1 MKKSSLAYSTSCQS
15 HEKAD
20 GYEWKVDRIMKKIF
34 KVSTPVSIDEENRAA
49 EILGRVRRMEV
60 RTNRLVDDSL
70 AGRYASVFKGRGM
83 DFDRVRNYVPGDDVR
98 TIDWNVTARTGD
110 PHVKLFTEE
119 RELTILL
126 LIDVSASSDF
136 GSVVD
141 SKRELAAEA
150 AGVLAASAIRNRD
163 KVGLILF
170 SDAVELYIP
179 PGKGR
184 THIMRL
190 IRETLFFQPKN
201 RGTDIA
207 KALDFANQVIHRKSV
222 FFLVSDFCI
231 GVPFE
236 DRLNHLRNKLQ
247 VTNRRHDI
255 IAVSVTDPR
264 EESLP
269 DIGRI
274 RIEDAESGEVVEIDT
289 GSSKVRE
296 TYEKLSSHRRDH
308 TASRIRSLG
317 IDLLSFTN
325 GENWMPALMG
335 FFRSRRQRSG

>member
-1 MKKSSLAYSTSCQS
+1 MIPHKP
-15 HEKAD
+15 
-20 GYEWKVDRIMKKIF
+20 
-34 KVSTPVSIDEENRAA
+34 STPISVADEARAA

-119 RELTILL
+119 RELTIML

-136 GSVVD
+136 GSVID

-170 SDAVELYIP
+170 SDEVELYIP

-184 THIMRL
+184 MHIMRL
-190 IRETLFFQPKN
+190 IRETLFFQPEK

-222 FFLVSDFCI
+222 FFLVSDFCL
-231 GVPFE
+231 GAPFE
-236 DRLNHLRNKLQ
+236 DRLNQLRNKLQ
-247 VTNRRHDI
+247 VTNRRHDV

-269 DIGRI
+269 DVGRI
-274 RIEDAESGEVVEIDT
+274 CIEDAESGQVVEIDT
-289 GSSKVRE
+289 GSAKVRE
-296 TYEKLSSHRRDH
+296 AFEKQSRQRREL
-308 TASRIRSLG
+308 TATRIRSLG
-317 IDLLSFTN
+317 VDLLQFSN

-335 FFRSRRQRSG
+335 FFQSRRQRSG

>member
-1 MKKSSLAYSTSCQS
+1 MIGKKA
-15 HEKAD
+15 
-20 GYEWKVDRIMKKIF
+20 
-34 KVSTPVSIDEENRAA
+34 STPVSLKDEARAA
-49 EILGRVRRMEV
+49 EILGRVRRMEI

-98 TIDWNVTARTGD
+98 TIDWNVTARTGEA
-110 PHVKLFTEE
+110 HVKVFTEE

-126 LIDVSASSDF
+126 LIDISASSDF
-136 GSVVD
+136 GSVVN

-170 SDAVELYIP
+170 SDEVELYIP

-184 THIMRL
+184 MHIMRL
-190 IRETLFFQPKN
+190 IRETLFFQPER
-201 RGTDIA
+201 RGTDIS

-222 FFLVSDFCI
+222 FFLVSDFCL
-231 GVPFE
+231 GAPFE
-236 DRLNHLRNKLQ
+236 ERLIKLRNKLQ
-247 VTNRRHDI
+247 VTNRRHDV

-269 DIGRI
+269 DVGRI
-274 RIEDAESGEVVEIDT
+274 CIEDAESGKVVELDT
-289 GSSKVRE
+289 RSAKVRE
-296 TYEKLSSHRRDH
+296 AFEKQSRQRREL
-308 TASRIRSLG
+308 TAVRIRSLG
-317 IDLLSFTN
+317 VDLMEFTN
-325 GENWMPALMG
+325 GVTWMPALMS

>member
-1 MKKSSLAYSTSCQS
+1 MIGKKA
-15 HEKAD
+15 
-20 GYEWKVDRIMKKIF
+20 
-34 KVSTPVSIDEENRAA
+34 STPISVQEENRAA

-119 RELTILL
+119 RELTIML

-170 SDAVELYIP
+170 SDEVELYIP

-184 THIMRL
+184 MHIMRL
-190 IRETLFFQPKN
+190 IRETLFYQPKK
-201 RGTDIA
+201 RGTDIS
-207 KALDFANQVIHRKSV
+207 KALDYANQVIHRKSV
-222 FFLVSDFCI
+222 FFLVSDFCL
-231 GVPFE
+231 GAPFE
-236 DRLNHLRNKLQ
+236 ERLNHLRTKLQ
-247 VTNRRHDI
+247 VTNRRHDV

-264 EESLP
+264 EETLP
-269 DIGRI
+269 DVGRI
-274 RIEDAESGEVVEIDT
+274 CIEDSESGQVVEIDT
-289 GSSKVRE
+289 GSAKVRE
-296 TYEKLSSHRRDH
+296 AFEKQSRERRER
-308 TASRIRSLG
+308 TATRIRSLG
-317 IDLLSFTN
+317 IDLLQFTN
-325 GENWMPALMG
+325 GENWMPALMA
-335 FFRSRRQRSG
+335 FFQSRRQRSG

>member
-1 MKKSSLAYSTSCQS
+1 MIGKKA
-15 HEKAD
+15 
-20 GYEWKVDRIMKKIF
+20 
-34 KVSTPVSIDEENRAA
+34 STPISVQEENRAA

-119 RELTILL
+119 RELTIML

-170 SDAVELYIP
+170 SDEVELYIP

-184 THIMRL
+184 MHIMRL
-190 IRETLFFQPKN
+190 IRETLFYQPKK
-201 RGTDIA
+201 RGTDIS
-207 KALDFANQVIHRKSV
+207 KALDYANQVIHRKSV
-222 FFLVSDFCI
+222 FFLVSDFCL
-231 GVPFE
+231 GAPFE
-236 DRLNHLRNKLQ
+236 DRLNQLRTKLQ
-247 VTNRRHDI
+247 VTNRRHDV

-264 EESLP
+264 EETLP
-269 DIGRI
+269 NVGRI
-274 RIEDAESGEVVEIDT
+274 CIEDAESGQVVEIDT
-289 GSSKVRE
+289 GSAKVRDAF
-296 TYEKLSSHRRDH
+296 EKQSRQRRER
-308 TASRIRSLG
+308 TAARIRSLG
-317 IDLLSFTN
+317 IDLLQFTN
-325 GENWMPALMG
+325 GETWMPALMA
-335 FFRSRRQRSG
+335 FFQSRRQRSG

>member
-1 MKKSSLAYSTSCQS
+1 MIQHS
-15 HEKAD
+15 
-20 GYEWKVDRIMKKIF
+20 
-34 KVSTPVSIDEENRAA
+34 VSTPISVEEQARAA

-98 TIDWNVTARTGD
+98 TIDWNVTARTGE

-136 GSVVD
+136 GSVAD

-170 SDAVELYIP
+170 SDEVELYIP

-184 THIMRL
+184 MHIMRL
-190 IRETLFFQPKN
+190 IRETLFFQPK
-201 RGTDIA
+201 RGGTDIA
-207 KALDFANQVIHRKSV
+207 QALDFANQVVHRKSV
-222 FFLVSDFCI
+222 IFLVSDFCL
-231 GVPFE
+231 GAPFE
-236 DRLNHLRNKLQ
+236 ERLNHLRGKLQ
-247 VTNRRHDI
+247 ITNRRHDV
-255 IAVSVTDPR
+255 IAVAVSDPR
-264 EESLP
+264 EQSLP
-269 DIGRI
+269 DVGRI
-274 RIEDAESGEVVEIDT
+274 RIEDAESGEVVELDT
-289 GSSKVRE
+289 GSAKVRE
-296 TYEKLSSHRRDH
+296 AFAQQSRRRREL
-308 TASRIRSLG
+308 TAARIRSLG
-317 IDLLSFTN
+317 VDMLEFIN
-325 GENWMPALMG
+325 GENWLPTLMG
-335 FFRSRRQRSG
+335 FFQNRRQRSG

>member
-1 MKKSSLAYSTSCQS
+1 MIGKKA
-15 HEKAD
+15 
-20 GYEWKVDRIMKKIF
+20 
-34 KVSTPVSIDEENRAA
+34 STPISVQEEQRAA

-119 RELTILL
+119 RELTIML

-170 SDAVELYIP
+170 SDEVELYIP

-184 THIMRL
+184 MHIMRL
-190 IRETLFFQPKN
+190 IRETLYFQPEN
-201 RGTDIA
+201 RGTDIS

-222 FFLVSDFCI
+222 FFLVSDFCL
-231 GVPFE
+231 GASFE

-247 VTNRRHDI
+247 VTSRRHDV

-269 DIGRI
+269 DVGRI
-274 RIEDAESGEVVEIDT
+274 CIEDAETGQVVEIDT
-289 GSSKVRE
+289 GNAKVRE
-296 TYEKLSSHRRDH
+296 AYETRSRQRRER
-308 TASRIRSLG
+308 TAARIRSLG
-317 IDLLSFTN
+317 IDLLQFYN

-335 FFRSRRQRSG
+335 FFQSRRQRTG

>member
-1 MKKSSLAYSTSCQS
+1 MIGKKA
-15 HEKAD
+15 
-20 GYEWKVDRIMKKIF
+20 
-34 KVSTPVSIDEENRAA
+34 STPISVQEENRAA

-119 RELTILL
+119 RELTIML

-170 SDAVELYIP
+170 SDEVELYVP

-184 THIMRL
+184 MHIMRL
-190 IRETLFFQPKN
+190 IRETLFFQSKK
-201 RGTDIA
+201 RGTDIS
-207 KALDFANQVIHRKSV
+207 KALDYANQVIHRKSV
-222 FFLVSDFCI
+222 FFLVSDFCL
-231 GVPFE
+231 GAPFE
-236 DRLNHLRNKLQ
+236 DRLSHLRTKLQ
-247 VTNRRHDI
+247 VTNRRHDV

-269 DIGRI
+269 DVGRI
-274 RIEDAESGEVVEIDT
+274 CIEDAESGQVVEIDT
-289 GSSKVRE
+289 GNAKVRE
-296 TYEKLSSHRRDH
+296 AFEKQSRQRRER
-308 TASRIRSLG
+308 TAARIRSLG
-317 IDLLSFTN
+317 IDLLQFTN
-325 GENWMPALMG
+325 GENWMPTLMA
-335 FFRSRRQRSG
+335 FFQSRRQRTG

>member
-1 MKKSSLAYSTSCQS
+1 MISRKP
-15 HEKAD
+15 
-20 GYEWKVDRIMKKIF
+20 
-34 KVSTPVSIDEENRAA
+34 STPITEADETRAA

-60 RTNRLVDDSL
+60 RTSRLVDDSL

-170 SDAVELYIP
+170 SDGVELYIP

-184 THIMRL
+184 MHIMRL
-190 IRETLFFQPKN
+190 IREILFFKPMS
-201 RGTDIA
+201 RGTDIPR
-207 KALDFANQVIHRKSV
+207 ALDFANQVIHRKSV
-222 FFLVSDFCI
+222 IFLVSDFCL
-231 GVPFE
+231 GEPFE
-236 DRLNHLRNKLQ
+236 DRLKQLRNKLQ
-247 VTNRRHDI
+247 VTNRRHDV

-264 EESLP
+264 EETLP
-269 DIGRI
+269 DVGRI
-274 RIEDAESGEVVEIDT
+274 CIEDAETGQVVEINT
-289 GSSKVRE
+289 GSAKVRE
-296 TYEKLSSHRRDH
+296 AYAKQSRQRREI
-308 TASRIRSLG
+308 TAMRIRSLG
-317 IDLLSFTN
+317 MDFLEFVN
-325 GENWMPALMG
+325 GENWMPALVG
-335 FFRSRRQRSG
+335 FFQNRRQKSG

>member
-1 MKKSSLAYSTSCQS
+1 MIGKKASIPVTV
-15 HEKAD
+15 AD
-20 GYEWKVDRIMKKIF
+20 E
-34 KVSTPVSIDEENRAA
+34 TRAA

-98 TIDWNVTARTGD
+98 TIDWNVTARTGEA
-110 PHVKLFTEE
+110 HVKLFTEE

-126 LIDVSASSDF
+126 MIDVSASSDF

-170 SDAVELYIP
+170 SDTVELYIP

-184 THIMRL
+184 IHIMRL
-190 IRETLFFQPKN
+190 IREALFFQPEQ
-201 RGTDIA
+201 RGTDIS
-207 KALDFANQVIHRKSV
+207 KALDFANQVTHRKAV
-222 FFLVSDFCI
+222 IFLVSDFCL
-231 GVPFE
+231 GSPFE
-236 DRLNHLRNKLQ
+236 SRLRDLRNKLQ
-247 VTNRRHDI
+247 VTNRRHDV

-264 EESLP
+264 EETLP
-269 DIGRI
+269 DVGRI
-274 RIEDAESGEVVEIDT
+274 CIEDAESGEVVEIDT
-289 GSSKVRE
+289 SSGKVRMAF
-296 TYEKLSSHRRDH
+296 EKQSRERREL
-308 TASRIRSLG
+308 TAVRIRSLG
-317 IDLLSFTN
+317 VDLMEFIN

-335 FFRSRRQRSG
+335 FFRNRRQRSG

>member
-1 MKKSSLAYSTSCQS
+1 MIPPKVQTPISI
-15 HEKAD
+15 AD
-20 GYEWKVDRIMKKIF
+20 EA
-34 KVSTPVSIDEENRAA
+34 RAA

-60 RTNRLVDDSL
+60 HTNRLVDDSL

-98 TIDWNVTARTGD
+98 TIDWNVTARTGE

-136 GSVVD
+136 GSVAD

-150 AGVLAASAIRNRD
+150 AGVLAASAIQNRD

-184 THIMRL
+184 MHIMRL
-190 IRETLFFQPKN
+190 IRETLFFQPAR
-201 RGTDIA
+201 RGTDIT
-207 KALDFANQVIHRKSV
+207 KALDFANQVIHRRSV
-222 FFLVSDFCI
+222 IFLVSDFCL
-231 GVPFE
+231 GPPFE
-236 DRLNHLRNKLQ
+236 ERLATLRGKLQ
-247 VTNRRHDI
+247 ITNRRHDV

-274 RIEDAESGEVVEIDT
+274 RIEDAESGQVVELDT
-289 GSSKVRE
+289 GSAKVRAA
-296 TYEKLSSHRRDH
+296 YAKQSRQRREL
-308 TASRIRSLG
+308 TAARIRSLG
-317 IDLLSFTN
+317 VDLLEFRN
-325 GENWMPALMG
+325 GQNWLPVLMG
-335 FFRSRRQRSG
+335 FFQNRRQRSG

>member
-1 MKKSSLAYSTSCQS
+1 MIQP
-15 HEKAD
+15 KA
-20 GYEWKVDRIMKKIF
+20 
-34 KVSTPVSIDEENRAA
+34 STPSRLHDEARAA

-98 TIDWNVTARTGD
+98 TIDWNVTARTGEA
-110 PHVKLFTEE
+110 HVKLFTEE

-126 LIDVSASSDF
+126 MIDISASSDF
-136 GSVVD
+136 GSVED

-184 THIMRL
+184 MHIMRL
-190 IRETLFFQPKN
+190 IREILFFEPER

-207 KALDFANQVIHRKSV
+207 QALDFANQVIHRKSV
-222 FFLVSDFCI
+222 IFLVSDFCL
-231 GVPFE
+231 GSPFE
-236 DRLNHLRNKLQ
+236 ERLSLLRSKLQ
-247 VTNRRHDI
+247 VTNRRHDV
-255 IAVSVTDPR
+255 IAVSVIDPR

-269 DIGRI
+269 DVGRI
-274 RIEDAESGEVVEIDT
+274 CIEDAESGEVVEIDT
-289 GSSKVRE
+289 GSAKVRE
-296 TYEKLSSHRRDH
+296 AYEKQARGRRDR
-308 TASRIRSLG
+308 TAARIRSLG
-317 IDLLSFTN
+317 VDLLQFSN
-325 GENWMPALMG
+325 GENWMPALVG
-335 FFRSRRQRSG
+335 FFQSRRQRSG

>member
-1 MKKSSLAYSTSCQS
+1 MIKP
-15 HEKAD
+15 KA
-20 GYEWKVDRIMKKIF
+20 
-34 KVSTPVSIDEENRAA
+34 STPISVQDEARAA

-126 LIDVSASSDF
+126 MIDVSASSDF

-170 SDAVELYIP
+170 SDEVELYIP

-184 THIMRL
+184 MHIMRL
-190 IRETLFFQPKN
+190 IRETLFFQPEQ

-222 FFLVSDFCI
+222 IFLVSDFCL
-231 GVPFE
+231 GAPFE
-236 DRLNHLRNKLQ
+236 ERLNLLRNKLQ
-247 VTNRRHDI
+247 VTNRRHDV

-269 DIGRI
+269 DVGRI
-274 RIEDAESGEVVEIDT
+274 CIEDAESGQVVEIDT
-289 GSSKVRE
+289 GSAKVRE
-296 TYEKLSSHRRDH
+296 AFANQSRQRREL
-308 TASRIRSLG
+308 TAARIRSLG
-317 IDLLSFTN
+317 VDLLQFRN

-335 FFRSRRQRSG
+335 FFQSRRQRSG

>member
-1 MKKSSLAYSTSCQS
+1 MIPR
-15 HEKAD
+15 KAT
-20 GYEWKVDRIMKKIF
+20 
-34 KVSTPVSIDEENRAA
+34 TPVTIEDENRAA

-98 TIDWNVTARTGD
+98 TIDWNVTARTGE
-110 PHVKLFTEE
+110 PHIKLFTEE
-119 RELTILL
+119 RELTIML

-136 GSVVD
+136 GSVAD

-170 SDAVELYIP
+170 SDTVELYIP

-184 THIMRL
+184 LHIMRL
-190 IRETLFFQPKN
+190 IREILFFQPSQA
-201 RGTDIA
+201 GTDISH
-207 KALDFANQVIHRKSV
+207 ALDFANRIVHRKSV
-222 FFLVSDFCI
+222 FFLVSDFCL
-231 GVPFE
+231 GSPFE
-236 DRLNHLRNKLQ
+236 DRLDHLRRKLQ
-247 VTNRRHDI
+247 LTSRRHDL

-269 DIGRI
+269 DVGRI
-274 RIEDAESGEVVEIDT
+274 CIEDSETGQVVEIDT
-289 GSSKVRE
+289 GSAKVRDAFARQ
-296 TYEKLSSHRRDH
+296 SRQRREL

-317 IDLLSFTN
+317 IDFLEFFN
-325 GENWMPALMG
+325 GRNWMPELMG
-335 FFRSRRQRSG
+335 FFQNRRQRTG

>member
-1 MKKSSLAYSTSCQS
+1 MIHSRTA
-15 HEKAD
+15 
-20 GYEWKVDRIMKKIF
+20 
-34 KVSTPVSIDEENRAA
+34 TPISVEDEARAA

-98 TIDWNVTARTGD
+98 TIDWNVTARTGEA
-110 PHVKLFTEE
+110 HVKLFTEE

-126 LIDVSASSDF
+126 MIDISGSSDF
-136 GSVVD
+136 GSVAD

-170 SDAVELYIP
+170 SDSVELYIP

-184 THIMRL
+184 MHIMRL
-190 IRETLFFQPKN
+190 IRETLFFQPE
-201 RGTDIA
+201 RSGTDIA

-222 FFLVSDFCI
+222 IFLVSDFCV
-231 GVPFE
+231 GAPFE
-236 DRLNHLRNKLQ
+236 EKFTKLQNKLQ
-247 VTNRRHDI
+247 VTNRRHDV

-264 EESLP
+264 EETLP

-274 RIEDAESGEVVEIDT
+274 RVQDAETGHVVELDT

-296 TYEKLSSHRRDH
+296 AYAAQSLARRKL
-308 TASRIRSLG
+308 TATRIRSLG
-317 IDLLSFTN
+317 VNLLEFIN
-325 GENWMPALMG
+325 GENWMPELMA
-335 FFRSRRQRSG
+335 FFRSRRQRTG

>member
-1 MKKSSLAYSTSCQS
+1 MIGKKA
-15 HEKAD
+15 
-20 GYEWKVDRIMKKIF
+20 
-34 KVSTPVSIDEENRAA
+34 STPISVQEEQRAA

-119 RELTILL
+119 RELTIMLV
-126 LIDVSASSDF
+126 IDVSASSDF

-170 SDAVELYIP
+170 SDEVELYIP

-184 THIMRL
+184 MHIMRL
-190 IRETLFFQPKN
+190 IRETLYFQPEN
-201 RGTDIA
+201 RGTDIS

-222 FFLVSDFCI
+222 FFLVSDFCL
-231 GVPFE
+231 GAPFE
-236 DRLNHLRNKLQ
+236 ERMNQLRNKLQ
-247 VTNRRHDI
+247 VTSRRHDV

-269 DIGRI
+269 DVGRI
-274 RIEDAESGEVVEIDT
+274 CIEDAETGQVVEIDT
-289 GSSKVRE
+289 GNPKVRE
-296 TYEKLSSHRRDH
+296 AYETQSRQRRER
-308 TASRIRSLG
+308 TAARIRSLG
-317 IDLLSFTN
+317 IDLLQFYN

-335 FFRSRRQRSG
+335 FFQSRRQRTG